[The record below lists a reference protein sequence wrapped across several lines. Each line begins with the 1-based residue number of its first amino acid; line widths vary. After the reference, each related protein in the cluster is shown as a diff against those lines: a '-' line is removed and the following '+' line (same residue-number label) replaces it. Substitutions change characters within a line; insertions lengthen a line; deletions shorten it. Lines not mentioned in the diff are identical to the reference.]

1 MIYPIDVYERVANR
15 KKLVGADRNSF
26 FISLFLMCN
35 FFVFII
41 LHRVLVVSMGLPLA
55 VCILVQILIFIIFGI
70 LIFRYVI
77 FDEESK
83 MREYSDENS
92 DSFARFMHLRKDAT
106 HEIRIN
112 KKSHVNV
119 FEYDNGCVTCT
130 MRFKFGSNDNYKSK
144 ETRQCLN
151 EIFRVLTNNNLEFRT
166 ISDPENF
173 RKSQELDNYIY
184 NINNIEDKALAKH
197 ILAMSDEI
205 IRRSYEECNVDQ
217 LYLSFRTPS
226 SYQLEDCETVIRHI
240 LKIISSHITCFRSVE
255 FLDLNQLLDF
265 YRDFYPVEAIDLAM
279 MRAIELSETLDEN
292 FSEIVKVVSLRSDS
306 NKLYKTSMQDD
317 SLLISGEVE
326 VNRVLNNEQE

>member
-26 FISLFLMCN
+26 LISLFLMCN

-41 LHRVLVVSMGLPLA
+41 LHRFLVVSMGIPLA
-55 VCILVQILIFIIFGI
+55 VCILVQVLIFIFFGV

-106 HEIRIN
+106 HEVHVN

-130 MRFKFGSNDNYKSK
+130 LRFKFGSNDNYKSK

-166 ISDPENF
+166 VSDPENF
-173 RKSQELDNYIY
+173 RKSKELDNYIY

-197 ILAMSDEI
+197 ILAMSDAI
-205 IRRSYEECNVDQ
+205 IRKSYEECNVDQ
-217 LYLSFRTPS
+217 LYLSFKTPS

-292 FSEIVKVVSLRSDS
+292 FSEIVKVVSLRSTG
-306 NKLYKTSMQDD
+306 NKLYKTSMQGD
-317 SLLISGEVE
+317 LLVSGEVE
-326 VNRVLNNEQE
+326 VNKVLREMEE